1 MANIK
6 KTYEPDNSIKKGYFS
21 LFGEIYR
28 ELKSNTWL
36 TFQFFKRDFLAIY
49 KQSFI
54 GVLWAFIIPLISVG
68 TFVLL
73 NRAGIFNIG
82 TIKVP
87 YAIYAVLGISIWQL
101 FSTGLLSTSNSLV
114 KAGSMIIKINFSKKT
129 LVIAAIGQALIS
141 FLVQFLLVIILFFIY
156 NYSPNL
162 YILLTPIL
170 IIPIILFTL
179 GFGFIL
185 SLLNG
190 VFRDIGNILS
200 VLITFLMFLTP
211 VLYSTPTKGLMAVIT
226 KYNPLFY
233 LITVPRDIILF
244 GESTN
249 VLGFLISTIISIFV
263 FVICI
268 VIFHLTETRVAERI

>member
-6 KTYEPDNSIKKGYFS
+6 QTYEPDNSIKKGYFS
-21 LFGEIYR
+21 LFGEIFR

-82 TIKVP
+82 TINVP
-87 YAIYAVLGISIWQL
+87 YAVYAVLGISIWQL

-129 LVIAAIGQALIS
+129 LVIAALGQALIS
-141 FLVQFLLVIILFFIY
+141 FLVQFLLVVILFFIY

-211 VLYSTPTKGLMAVIT
+211 ILYSTPTKGLIAGIT

-233 LITVPRDIILF
+233 LVAFPRDIILF
-244 GESTN
+244 GESAHI
-249 VLGFLISTIISIFV
+249 VGFTISTIISILV
-263 FVICI
+263 FIICI
-268 VIFHLTETRVAERI
+268 VIFHLAETRVAERI